1 MPYIKISDPNIIDLS
16 AWQQVINVVNQHSDT
31 LSAITNN
38 FGLQGSG
45 VTDWNGEV
53 EIYEEFN
60 AGSQKILYG
69 KFRINTTGDNKDSS
83 MLDDSI
89 FYQTI
94 DFDNGE
100 TGTANFQAK
109 PVVTVTPALVAS
121 VVPGT
126 APTSRNVGLVC
137 TVIGISQTGFT
148 VRVVKTREF
157 SANVEQGSSV
167 TNPKPTV
174 YFDINWIAIGPK

>member
-38 FGLQGSG
+38 FGIQGSG
-45 VTDWNGEV
+45 VTDWSGET

-69 KFRINTTGDNKDSS
+69 KFRIDTRSGDNKDKSTNGDR
-83 MLDDSI
+83 M

-94 DFDNGE
+94 DFDDE
-100 TGTANFQAK
+100 TTGTASFKAK

-121 VVPGT
+121 VDPNV
-126 APTSRNVGLVC
+126 APTTRNSGIIC
-137 TVIGISQTGFT
+137 TVIGITDEGFT
-148 VRVVKTREF
+148 VRVIKAKELTEDLPSTVAE
-157 SANVEQGSSV
+157 
-167 TNPKPTV
+167 PKPV
-174 YFDINWIAIGPK
+174 QFFDINWIAIGPK